1 MPDRPI
7 TLPSA
12 DRVAPATAPTAVA
25 AIATARRWHLD
36 RRWGTPAGKPLPLAR
51 VFDRETDPD
60 APTVNLTERLTKVV
74 EDIALRCPTFAHLRP
89 AELLVTFTAARNRRH
104 YGLLARVTPMR
115 FRNGAPTRRS
125 RGLVYQ
131 VQRFTVDGREML
143 YLVTFCLP
151 RFLDQCYEQKL
162 VTIFHELY
170 HISPAFDGDLRRHP
184 GRYEVHSKSKK
195 AYDAEMLTLVR
206 AYLLHHPEPE
216 RLAFLHRRA
225 AELRKAPLNLV
236 GVVVPRPKMIPVGP
250 APAKPV

>member
-1 MPDRPI
+1 MPDRPLP
-7 TLPSA
+7 LPSA
-12 DRVAPATAPTAVA
+12 DRTAPPAPGA
-25 AIATARRWHLD
+25 APRRHPD
-36 RRWGTPAGKPLPLAR
+36 CRWGTPVGKPLPLAR
-51 VFDRETDPD
+51 VFDLPADPD
-60 APTVNLTERLTKVV
+60 APTVNLTERLTRVV
-74 EDIALRCPTFAHLRP
+74 EDIAARCPTFAHLRP

-115 FRNGAPTRRS
+115 FRDGAPTRRS

-206 AYLLHHPEPE
+206 DYLRGHPEPQ

-236 GVVVPRPKMIPVGP
+236 GVVVPRPKMVPVGP

>member
-1 MPDRPI
+1 MPDRPKN
-7 TLPSA
+7 LPSA
-12 DRVAPATAPTAVA
+12 DRVAPPAAPTAVSVA
-25 AIATARRWHLD
+25 GPGRHLD
-36 RRWGTPAGKPLPLAR
+36 RRWGTPAGKPLPLAS
-51 VFDRETDPD
+51 VFDRATDPD
-60 APTVNLTERLTKVV
+60 APTVNLTDRLTRVV
-74 EDIALRCPTFAHLRP
+74 EDIARRCPTFAHLRP
-89 AELLVTFTAARNRRH
+89 AEMLVTFTAARNRRR

-115 FRNGAPTRRS
+115 FRDGAPTRRS
-125 RGLVYQ
+125 RGLVYR

-170 HISPAFDGDLRRHP
+170 HIGPAFDGDLRRHP

-206 AYLLHHPEPE
+206 RYLRGHPEPE

-236 GVVVPRPKMIPVGP
+236 GVVVPRPKMVPVGP
-250 APAKPV
+250 APSKPV